1 MINSQIFEELIP
13 RSDKIFI
20 SFGKVNYEDSFCLSF
35 ETKKLFDVDFI
46 IFKII
51 KTLPNWV
58 KLLLNLRNKIAIIF
72 GLKTGKIGDVFDNP
86 EKLNFK
92 QGQSLGDLSVILK
105 EKYHL
110 ITELKDK
117 HLDFRGSILIR
128 EEDDTTKVFFSTIV
142 KFNNI
147 FGKMYFF
154 LITRF
159 HRLIIPNTLK
169 RLCIEI

>member
-72 GLKTGKIGDVFDNP
+72 GLKTGKIGDFYDNP
-86 EKLNFK
+86 EKFNFK
-92 QGQSLGDLSVILK
+92 QGQSIGDLSVILK

-110 ITELKDK
+110 IAELKDK
-117 HLDFRGSILIR
+117 HLDFRVSILIR
-128 EEDDTTKVFFSTIV
+128 EEGTTKVFFSTIV

-154 LITRF
+154 LIAPF
-159 HRLIIPNTLK
+159 HRLIIPSTLK
-169 RLCIEI
+169 RLCIKI

>member
-1 MINSQIFEELIP
+1 MANFQILEKLIP
-13 RSDKIFI
+13 RSDKIFV
-20 SFGKVNYEDSFCLSF
+20 SFGKVNYEDCFCLSF
-35 ETKKLFDVDFI
+35 ETKTIFDVDFI

-58 KLLLNLRNKIAIIF
+58 KFLLYLRNKIASIF
-72 GLKTGKIGDVFDNP
+72 GLKTGKIRDFYDNP

-92 QGQSLGDLSVILK
+92 QGQSIGDLSVILK

-110 ITELKDK
+110 IAELKDK
-117 HLDFRGSILIR
+117 HLDFRVSILIR
-128 EEDDTTKVFFSTIV
+128 KEGTTEVFFSTIV

-154 LITRF
+154 LIAPF
-159 HRLIIPNTLK
+159 HRLIIPSTLK
-169 RLCIEI
+169 RLCIKI

>member
-1 MINSQIFEELIP
+1 MANFQVLEKLIP
-13 RSDKIFI
+13 RSDKIFV
-20 SFGKVNYEDSFCLSF
+20 SFGKVNYEDCFCLSF
-35 ETKKLFDVDFI
+35 ETKTIFDVDFI

-58 KLLLNLRNKIAIIF
+58 KFLLYLRNKIASIF
-72 GLKTGKIGDVFDNP
+72 GLKTGKIRDFYDNP

-92 QGQSLGDLSVILK
+92 QGQSIGDLSVILK

-110 ITELKDK
+110 IAELKDK
-117 HLDFRGSILIR
+117 HLDFRVSILIR
-128 EEDDTTKVFFSTIV
+128 KEGTTEVFFSTIV

-154 LITRF
+154 LIAPF
-159 HRLIIPNTLK
+159 HRLIIPSTLK
-169 RLCIEI
+169 RLCIKI

>member
-72 GLKTGKIGDVFDNP
+72 GLKTGKIGDFYDNP
-86 EKLNFK
+86 EKFNFK
-92 QGQSLGDLSVILK
+92 QGQSIGDLSVILK

-117 HLDFRGSILIR
+117 HLDFRVSILIR
-128 EEDDTTKVFFSTIV
+128 EEEDTTKVFFNTIV
-142 KFNNI
+142 KYNNI

-154 LITRF
+154 LIKPF

>member
-1 MINSQIFEELIP
+1 MVNFQIIEELIP

-20 SFGKVNYEDSFCLSF
+20 SFGKVNYEDSFCLSI
-35 ETKKLFDVDFI
+35 ETKKIFDIDFI

-51 KTLPNWV
+51 KTIPNWV
-58 KLLLNLRNKIAIIF
+58 KLLLNLRIKIVSIF
-72 GLKTGKIGDVFDNP
+72 GLKTGKIGDVYDNP

-92 QGQSLGDLSVILK
+92 QGQSIGDLSVILK

-117 HLDFRGSILIR
+117 HLDFRVSIMIR
-128 EEDDTTKVFFSTIV
+128 EEEDTTKVFFSTIV

-147 FGKMYFF
+147 FGRMYFF
-154 LITRF
+154 LITPF
-159 HRLIIPNTLK
+159 HRLIIPNILK
-169 RLCIEI
+169 RLSGKI

>member
-1 MINSQIFEELIP
+1 MANFQILEKLIP
-13 RSDKIFI
+13 RSDKIFV
-20 SFGKVNYEDSFCLSF
+20 SFGKVNYEDCFCLSF
-35 ETKKLFDVDFI
+35 ETKTIFDVDFI

-58 KLLLNLRNKIAIIF
+58 KFLLYLRNKIASIF
-72 GLKTGKIGDVFDNP
+72 GLKTGKIRDFYDNP

-92 QGQSLGDLSVILK
+92 QGQSIGDLSVILK

-110 ITELKDK
+110 IAELKDK
-117 HLDFRGSILIR
+117 HLDFRVSILIR
-128 EEDDTTKVFFSTIV
+128 EEGRTKVFFSTIV

-154 LITRF
+154 LIAPF
-159 HRLIIPNTLK
+159 HRLIIPSTLK
-169 RLCIEI
+169 RLCIKI

>member
-20 SFGKVNYEDSFCLSF
+20 SFGKVNYEDCFCLSF
-35 ETKKLFDVDFI
+35 ETKTIFDVDFI

-58 KLLLNLRNKIAIIF
+58 KLLLNLRNKIASIF
-72 GLKTGKIGDVFDNP
+72 GLKTGKIGDFYDNP

-92 QGQSLGDLSVILK
+92 QGQSIGDLSVILK

-110 ITELKDK
+110 IAELKDK
-117 HLDFRGSILIR
+117 HLDFRVSILIR
-128 EEDDTTKVFFSTIV
+128 EEGTTKVFFSTIV

-154 LITRF
+154 LIAPF
-159 HRLIIPNTLK
+159 HRLIIPSTLK
-169 RLCIEI
+169 RLCIKI

>member
-1 MINSQIFEELIP
+1 MRNSQIFEELIP

-20 SFGKVNYEDSFCLSF
+20 SFGKVNYEDSFCLSI
-35 ETKKLFDVDFI
+35 ETKNLFDVDFI

-51 KTLPNWV
+51 ETLPNWI
-58 KLLLNLRNKIAIIF
+58 KLLLNLRNKIASIF

-92 QGQSLGDLSVILK
+92 QGQSIGDLSVILK

-117 HLDFRGSILIR
+117 HLDFRVSILIR
-128 EEDDTTKVFFSTIV
+128 EEEYTTKVFFSTIV

-147 FGKMYFF
+147 FGKVYFF
-154 LITRF
+154 LITPF

>member
-35 ETKKLFDVDFI
+35 ETKKLFDIDFI

-58 KLLLNLRNKIAIIF
+58 KLLLNLRNKIASIF
-72 GLKTGKIGDVFDNP
+72 GLKTGKIGDFYDNP

-92 QGQSLGDLSVILK
+92 QGQSIGDLSVILK

-110 ITELKDK
+110 IAELKDK
-117 HLDFRGSILIR
+117 HLDFRVSILIR
-128 EEDDTTKVFFSTIV
+128 EEGTTEVFFSTIV

-154 LITRF
+154 LIAPF
-159 HRLIIPNTLK
+159 HRLIIPSTLK
-169 RLCIEI
+169 RLCIKI

>member
-1 MINSQIFEELIP
+1 MANFQILEKLIP
-13 RSDKIFI
+13 RSDKIFV
-20 SFGKVNYEDSFCLSF
+20 SFGKVNYEDSFCLCL
-35 ETKKLFDVDFI
+35 ETNKTFDIDFI

-58 KLLLNLRNKIAIIF
+58 KLLLYMRNKIASIF
-72 GLKTGKIGDVFDNP
+72 GLKTGKIGDFYDNP

-117 HLDFRGSILIR
+117 HLDFRVSILIR
-128 EEDDTTKVFFSTIV
+128 EEGTTKVFFSTIV

-154 LITRF
+154 LIAPF
-159 HRLIIPNTLK
+159 HRLIIPSTLK
-169 RLCIEI
+169 RLCIKI

>member
-1 MINSQIFEELIP
+1 MANYQILEKLIP
-13 RSDKIFI
+13 RSDKIFV
-20 SFGKVNYEDSFCLSF
+20 SFGKVNYEDCFCLSF
-35 ETKKLFDVDFI
+35 ETKTIFDVDFI

-58 KLLLNLRNKIAIIF
+58 KFLLYLRNKIASIF
-72 GLKTGKIGDVFDNP
+72 GLKTGKIGDFYDNS

-92 QGQSLGDLSVILK
+92 QGQSIGDLSVILK

-117 HLDFRGSILIR
+117 HLDFRVSILIR
-128 EEDDTTKVFFSTIV
+128 EEGTTKVFFSTIV

-154 LITRF
+154 LITPF

>member
-1 MINSQIFEELIP
+1 MVNIQIIEELIP
-13 RSDKIFI
+13 KSDKIFI
-20 SFGKVNYEDSFCLSF
+20 SFGKVNYEDRFCLIL
-35 ETKKLFDVDFI
+35 ETKKIFDIDFI

-58 KLLLNLRNKIAIIF
+58 KLLLNLRNKIASIF
-72 GLKTGKIGDVFDNP
+72 GLKTGKIRDFYDNP

-92 QGQSLGDLSVILK
+92 QGQSIGDLSVILK

-117 HLDFRGSILIR
+117 HLDFRVSILIR
-128 EEDDTTKVFFSTIV
+128 EEGTTKVFFSTIV

-154 LITRF
+154 LIAPF
-159 HRLIIPNTLK
+159 HRLIIPSTLK
-169 RLCIEI
+169 RLCIKI